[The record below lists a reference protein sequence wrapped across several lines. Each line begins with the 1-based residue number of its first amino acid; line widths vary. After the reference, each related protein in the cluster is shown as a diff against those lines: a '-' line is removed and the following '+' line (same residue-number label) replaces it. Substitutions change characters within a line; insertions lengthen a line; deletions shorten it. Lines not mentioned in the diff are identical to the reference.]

1 MTGCDRGAT
10 VLPDRDDPSP
20 ASICPPPDQVE
31 LTIAC
36 DDRGRQVL
44 HVVGEVDL
52 ASVSALRDA
61 LEQLVRNA
69 GGSVVIDLSDVGF
82 MDCQGVAALFEA
94 AGRARAAGIGLS
106 AIASPACERLIGLTG
121 LRDELDFCDR
131 VDDAP

>member
-1 MTGCDRGAT
+1 M
-10 VLPDRDDPSP
+10 LPDRDEPSP
-20 ASICPPPDQVE
+20 APTRPPPDQVE

-44 HVVGEVDL
+44 HVVGEIDL
-52 ASVSALRDA
+52 ATVSALRDA

-69 GGSVVIDLSDVGF
+69 DGSAVIDLSDVGF

-106 AIASPACERLIGLTG
+106 AIASPACERLVGLTG
-121 LRDELDFCDR
+121 LRAELDFCDR